1 MLEKPLYKMMLSH
14 SFNIP
19 VKVTYWDGKSEVYG
33 NGTPEVEVIFNK
45 KIPFK
50 DITSNASLALGEAY
64 MNKDLE
70 IKGSIQQL
78 IEARMKVANLSCVL
92 QNSENFYL
100 SKSILKNK
108 VKKIFR
114 VTMISEMTSTNYGL
128 IQL

>member
-78 IEARMKVANLSCVL
+78 IEAAYESSNLSCVL

>member
-78 IEARMKVANLSCVL
+78 IEAAYES
-92 QNSENFYL
+92 SESFM
-100 SKSILKNK
+100 
-108 VKKIFR
+108 R
-114 VTMISEMTSTNYGL
+114 A
-128 IQL
+128 

>member
-78 IEARMKVANLSCVL
+78 IEAAYEIANLSCVL